1 MTDNPYW
8 TSRKNSFEFIELS
21 NINDVSLVKLP
32 SFRSN
37 AVIKPISECVR
48 IACSGLTITSLLQ
61 VVNRLDAS

>member
-8 TSRKNSFEFIELS
+8 TSSLEFIELS

-37 AVIKPISECVR
+37 AVIEPISECVR
-48 IACSGLTITSLLQ
+48 IVCFGLMITSLLQ
-61 VVNRLDAS
+61 VVNRFDSS